1 MMGENYQDIK
11 RDSKR
16 YPGLRDGTQGQTNFE
31 WGGSLP
37 KTEVEISSLAKLWL
51 QPTGWQ
57 GCSLELVHTS

>member
-1 MMGENYQDIK
+1 MGENYQEIK

-37 KTEVEISSLAKLWL
+37 KTEVEID
-51 QPTGWQ
+51 Q
-57 GCSLELVHTS
+57 